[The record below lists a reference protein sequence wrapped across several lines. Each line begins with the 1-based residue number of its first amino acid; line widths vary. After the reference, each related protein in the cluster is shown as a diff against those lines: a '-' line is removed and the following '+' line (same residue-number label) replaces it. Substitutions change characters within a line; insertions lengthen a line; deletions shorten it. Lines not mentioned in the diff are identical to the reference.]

1 MMAAKRTKSL
11 EPDPEYLTTK
21 QVATLL
27 GVSDWTVRQLDETG
41 QLTAHHR
48 TIGEHRRYRRSDVAK
63 LLDRL
68 KR

>member
-1 MMAAKRTKSL
+1 MTAKRSKPA
-11 EPDPEYLTTK
+11 EPPHEYLTTI
-21 QVATLL
+21 QVAALL

-41 QLTAHHR
+41 KLTPHHR
-48 TIGEHRRYRRSDVAK
+48 TVGEHRRYRRSDVVK